1 MASQERPQGRQG
13 QGAEQGPEW
22 RFGTQGRVGSVG
34 EKQGEGRIMNEL
46 ERLKRIEAAA
56 RALVDA
62 INADDNVDITPQVN
76 ALAEAL
82 EAKP

>member
-1 MASQERPQGRQG
+1 
-13 QGAEQGPEW
+13 
-22 RFGTQGRVGSVG
+22 
-34 EKQGEGRIMNEL
+34 MNEI

-62 INADDNVDITPQVN
+62 INADGNVDITPQVN